1 MKTIYTCLTC
11 GTVHGVDEHL
21 GPEFALCGKCLRAK
35 IQALMEAAKS
45 TEDAYKRRIDRLER
59 EVEDLE
65 GQVSDLEDDAADIA
79 GAEAVDLGGKLMEHL
94 KRVRDIR
101 TGVILHTTLG
111 EELDKLEALRL
122 EGAHLFGVTV

>member
-1 MKTIYTCLTC
+1 MKTIYTCPTC

-35 IQALMEAAKS
+35 IQALMEADKS

-65 GQVSDLEDDAADIA
+65 DQVSDLEDDAADIA
-79 GAEAVDLGGKLMEHL
+79 GAEAVDLGGKLMKHL
-94 KRVRDIR
+94 ERVKDIR
-101 TGVILHTTLG
+101 TRAILHTTLD